1 MPKKTIGKIHFNSLF
16 GSFNSSNVEV
26 SADFVVVDA
35 DVSAVV
41 VVVVF
46 VVVVVDEVVNVR
58 VVNVG
63 VVVEG
68 SKSTLGCVTVVV
80 VEESPVVVLTV
91 VLGVVSSADSIDGSV
106 IKVDD
111 SVSDVVVNNDVIESD
126 VDEDDAGA
134 RVEVIS
140 VVDSGVK

>member
-46 VVVVVDEVVNVR
+46 VVVVVDE

-126 VDEDDAGA
+126 VDKDDAGA